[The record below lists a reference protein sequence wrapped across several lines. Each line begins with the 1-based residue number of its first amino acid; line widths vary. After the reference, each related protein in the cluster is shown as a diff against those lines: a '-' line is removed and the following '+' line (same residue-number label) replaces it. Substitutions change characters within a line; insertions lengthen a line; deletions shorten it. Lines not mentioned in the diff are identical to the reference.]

1 MIRGINE
8 KLAPKVVNEM
18 ITKVFEDRFGK
29 ESVVQVHC
37 MRNTDNIQ
45 QLQRKRKIYKQRHD
59 YFRQ

>member
-29 ESVVQVHC
+29 EAVVQVHC